1 MQTKYAPGARP
12 PSATMPL
19 GDTSRYPMP
28 GEMPP
33 KKPQK
38 PTVPPDMMNEMP
50 GYMDMGYTSEMPA
63 KY

>member
-33 KKPQK
+33 KPAL
-38 PTVPPDMMNEMP
+38 PTDVPDFMKETP
-50 GYMDMGYTSEMPA
+50 GYMDGCDHEMV
-63 KY
+63 K